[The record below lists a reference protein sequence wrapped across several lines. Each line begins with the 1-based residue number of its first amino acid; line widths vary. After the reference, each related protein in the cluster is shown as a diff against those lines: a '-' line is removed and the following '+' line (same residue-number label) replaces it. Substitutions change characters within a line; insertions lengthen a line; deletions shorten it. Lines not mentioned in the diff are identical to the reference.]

1 VTALIIALLFGAMFA
16 GIVYYLLAGVKFNV
30 AWQPGESPLAKYLN
44 NKRRAKFNEQ
54 LPDAL
59 ATMSNAMRAGLSINQ
74 AFESVIENGEKPVSE
89 EFRIL
94 VQSIKV
100 GMSMEEALETMT
112 ERVGSEDLLLVNTAI
127 LIARKTGGN
136 VTEIF
141 DKISDTIRGRMKI
154 ERKIKTLTA
163 QGKLQGI
170 IVSLMPV
177 FLGVVMTALK
187 PEMMVGFFLSPV
199 GAISVLATIALIVL
213 GWLMIS
219 KIIKIDI

>member
-1 VTALIIALLFGAMFA
+1 MTALIIALLFGAMFA

>member
-1 VTALIIALLFGAMFA
+1 MTALIIALLFGAMFA

-89 EFRIL
+89 EFQIL

-187 PEMMVGFFLSPV
+187 PEMMIGFFLSPI
-199 GAISVLATIALIVL
+199 GAVSVLATIALIAL

>member
-1 VTALIIALLFGAMFA
+1 MVLLIALLSGAMFA
-16 GIVYYLLAGVKFNV
+16 GLVYYLVAGVKFNA
-30 AWQPGESPLAKYLN
+30 AWQPGESPLARHLN
-44 NKRRAKFNEQ
+44 NRRRARFNDQ

-59 ATMSNAMRAGLSINQ
+59 ATMSNALRAGLSINQ
-74 AFESVIENGEKPVSE
+74 AFESVIENGQHPLSD

-127 LIARKTGGN
+127 LISRKTGGN

-141 DKISDTIRGRMKI
+141 DKISDTIRARMKI

-177 FLGVVMTALK
+177 FLALIMTMLK
-187 PEMMVGFFLSPV
+187 PEMMIGFFLSPV
-199 GAISVLATIALIVL
+199 GAISVLVTIVLIVL
-213 GWLMIS
+213 GWWMIS
-219 KIIKIDI
+219 KIVKIDI